1 MSLRQNVAVAVGA
14 TALLGAGAMGLQHV
28 QSPAPTTYDTPTA
41 AARAWGVERHG
52 DGWTGD
58 PAKVELHIYVASEGD
73 CSVPDKQCRRHYVAE
88 NRPRS
93 IGDRWA
99 YLVDSVQNTDGT
111 WTVVSFDETE
121 HNRP

>member
-1 MSLRQNVAVAVGA
+1 MRVKAALAGLAAVSIIGGAVGVYAGQA
-14 TALLGAGAMGLQHV
+14 T
-28 QSPAPTTYDTPTA
+28 PTTYDTPTA

-58 PAKVELHIYVASEGD
+58 PARVELHIYVASEGD
-73 CSVPDKQCRRHYVAE
+73 CLRPDKQCRRHYVAE
-88 NRPRS
+88 NRSSR

-99 YLVDSVQNTDGT
+99 YLVESVQGTDGT
-111 WTVVSFDETE
+111 WSVDAFDETE